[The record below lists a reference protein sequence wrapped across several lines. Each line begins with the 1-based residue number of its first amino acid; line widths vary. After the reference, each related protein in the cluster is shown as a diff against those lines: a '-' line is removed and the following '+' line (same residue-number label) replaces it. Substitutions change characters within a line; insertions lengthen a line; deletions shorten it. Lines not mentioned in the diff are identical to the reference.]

1 MYLRERRATSYQKPQ
16 VGQDDLRNQ
25 LNLLDQFVRPTYD
38 VKLPHDPSQKSGIR
52 QSNHLNKSFQLPK
65 LSTLP
70 EESINEEVAQMQQA
84 IDQQNQTLKRLLKEQ
99 REVNKAQLFK
109 QELENLKTQVQT
121 IHLKLPKLPQY
132 EQLNEIKHEI
142 SSLRQSFF
150 QQAQQ
155 PQQPI
160 IQPPQIIY
168 QQMPQPLQQ
177 PQYYPPPYPYY
188 PPPYPPYGQPPPP
201 PYGQQPPPY
210 PPQQQLYQPP
220 YQYNPYQYPYQ
231 PQPQP
236 QEGQQN
242 QQNPQS
248 AGKIKTKTAGS
259 QGQNSRR
266 SSQNMIP
273 LVSKRSIQQTKQSF
287 FSDKGDKRVPF
298 QGSRLKVIFNAVRFA
313 MRWKIYCKP
322 LNILWRKL
330 YKHSVECKAV
340 IQKISYHVAL
350 KRINDWCKMVL
361 AKVENYL
368 SKIKEIDFINPEKP
382 LTEQEIDQSYM
393 QLTNVMK
400 YLMTSLVTYC
410 TNDFMIPELKFL
422 SYLQFFDQP
431 EIDRGLFVARRVLFW
446 KEKQLDMTKTQQMMI
461 VGDLVILVH
470 ILPALLE
477 IPGQIFLV
485 KCMVSLVQIHFMK
498 YFDLRVLNRNPE
510 YRIIQLNLVDV
521 VDGKLVARLEKL
533 EKFDDERYIV
543 GVYEESQFQGFYA
556 KRPHFQD
563 DMQKALFQIH
573 TNLLQAL
580 AAK

>member
-1 MYLRERRATSYQKPQ
+1 MYQRDKRSLSYQKPQ
-16 VGQDDLRNQ
+16 VGYDDMRNQ
-25 LNLLDQFVRPTYD
+25 LQLLDKYMKPTYD
-38 VKLPHDPSQKSGIR
+38 VQLPHETSQKSGIR
-52 QSNHLNKSFQLPK
+52 QSGHLNKSFQFPK
-65 LSTLP
+65 VSTMP
-70 EESINEEVAQMQQA
+70 EEQINEEVAQMQLA
-84 IDQQNQTLKRLLKEQ
+84 IDQQNLTLKRLLKEQ
-99 REVNKAQLFK
+99 REINKASVFK
-109 QELENLKTQVQT
+109 QELENLKSQVQT

-132 EQLNEIKHEI
+132 EQLDEIKHQI
-142 SSLRQSFF
+142 SQLRQSFF

-168 QQMPQPLQQ
+168 QQMPPIQQ
-177 PQYYPPPYPYY
+177 PQYYPPPYPQF
-188 PPPYPPYGQPPPP
+188 PPPYPPF
-201 PYGQQPPPY
+201 GQQFPPY
-210 PPQQQLYQPP
+210 PPQQQPYQQPF
-220 YQYNPYQYPYQ
+220 QYNPYQYPYYQ
-231 PQPQP
+231 QPQP
-236 QEGQQN
+236 QEQQLN
-242 QQNPQS
+242 SQNPQS
-248 AGKIKTKTAGS
+248 AAKIKLKTAGS
-259 QGQNSRR
+259 QAQNSRR
-266 SSQNMIP
+266 SSQKTIP
-273 LVSKRSIQQTKQSF
+273 LVTKRSIQQTKQSF
-287 FSDKGDKRVPF
+287 FSDKGNKKLAF
-298 QGSRLKVIFNAVRFA
+298 QGSRLKVIFNAVRLA

-340 IQKISYHVAL
+340 IQKISYPIAL

-368 SKIKEIDFINPEKP
+368 TKIKEIDFINPEKP

-393 QLTNVMK
+393 QLTNAMK

-470 ILPALLE
+470 ILPALME
-477 IPGQIFLV
+477 IPGQIFII
-485 KCMVSLVQIHFMK
+485 KCMVTLVQIHFMK

-521 VDGKLVARLEKL
+521 IDGKLVVRLEKM

-563 DMQKALFQIH
+563 DMQKALYQIH

>member
-1 MYLRERRATSYQKPQ
+1 MYYRERRASSYQKPQ
-16 VGQDDLRNQ
+16 PGYDNLRNQ
-25 LNLLDQFVRPTYD
+25 LDLLDKFMKPSYD
-38 VKLPHDPSQKSGIR
+38 IQLPHEPSQKSGVR
-52 QSNHLNKSFQLPK
+52 QSGRLNKSFQFPK
-65 LSTLP
+65 VSQQP
-70 EESINEEVAQMQQA
+70 DDSVNEEVVQMQLA
-84 IDQQNQTLKRLLKEQ
+84 IDLQNQTLKKLLKEQ
-99 REVNKAQLFK
+99 RDINKAQVFK
-109 QELENLKTQVQT
+109 QELENLKSQVQT

-132 EQLNEIKHEI
+132 EQLNEIKQEI

-155 PQQPI
+155 LQQPI

-168 QQMPQPLQQ
+168 QQMPQQIQQ
-177 PQYYPPPYPYY
+177 PQYLPPPYPYY
-188 PPPYPPYGQPPPP
+188 PYGQQPPPYGQPPPP
-201 PYGQQPPPY
+201 Y
-210 PPQQQLYQPP
+210 PLQQQYQQP
-220 YQYNPYQYPYQ
+220 YQYNPYQSPYYPPPQ
-231 PQPQP
+231 SQPQP
-236 QEGQQN
+236 QETQTN

-248 AGKIKTKTAGS
+248 LGKIKTVGS
-259 QGQNSRR
+259 QAQNSRR
-266 SSQNMIP
+266 SSQKTIP
-273 LVSKRSIQQTKQSF
+273 LISKRSIQQTKQSF
-287 FSDKGDKRVPF
+287 FSDNGDKKALF
-298 QGSRLKVIFNAVRFA
+298 QGSRLKVIFNAVRCA

-340 IQKISYHVAL
+340 IQKISYPVAL

-368 SKIKEIDFINPEKP
+368 TKIKEIDFINPEKP
-382 LTEQEIDQSYM
+382 LTEQELDQSYM
-393 QLTNVMK
+393 QLTNAMK

-470 ILPALLE
+470 ILPALME
-477 IPGQIFLV
+477 IPGQVFIV

-533 EKFDDERYIV
+533 DKFEDERYIV
-543 GVYEESQFQGFYA
+543 GVYEDSQFQGFYA